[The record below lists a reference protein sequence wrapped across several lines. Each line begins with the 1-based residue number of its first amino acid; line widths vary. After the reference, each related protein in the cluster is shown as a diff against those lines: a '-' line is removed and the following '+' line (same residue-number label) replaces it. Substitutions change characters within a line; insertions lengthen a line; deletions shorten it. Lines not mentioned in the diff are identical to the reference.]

1 MVHADMTDVSPEST
15 TVRAAVLKTKKKA
28 KKKVGVAEVINVLLE
43 IATRPP
49 RDDYKS
55 MLVFGDLLSPI
66 IPLPYLIAEVDLRYE
81 VSIGWLF
88 DVNAISKDRDM
99 TVHDFASV
107 IAKEVNGAGELGLD
121 KMKRQLMN
129 IINVPYQAFHDEM
142 FIFQDLLFDE
152 LDLIRVRILME
163 DVHGYQLDDTFE
175 SELVKNNKKIALR
188 DFARGLVSRQ
198 FVWQH

>member
-1 MVHADMTDVSPEST
+1 MTDVSNATT
-15 TVRAAVLKTKKKA
+15 TVRATVLKAKKKT
-28 KKKVGVAEVINVLLE
+28 KKKVGVSEVIDVLLE

-55 MLVFGDLLSPI
+55 MMVFGDLLSPI
-66 IPLPYLIAEVDLRYE
+66 IPLSYLISEVDQRYG

-88 DVNAISKDRDM
+88 DVNAINKGRDM
-99 TVHDFASV
+99 DVHSFAGV
-107 IAKEVNGAGELGLD
+107 IAKEVNGGGELGLE

-129 IINVPYQAFHDEM
+129 IISIPYQSFHDEM

-152 LDLIRVRILME
+152 MDLIRVRILME
-163 DVHGYQLDDTFE
+163 DVHGYQLDDNFE
-175 SELVKNNKKIALR
+175 PELIKNNKKIALR